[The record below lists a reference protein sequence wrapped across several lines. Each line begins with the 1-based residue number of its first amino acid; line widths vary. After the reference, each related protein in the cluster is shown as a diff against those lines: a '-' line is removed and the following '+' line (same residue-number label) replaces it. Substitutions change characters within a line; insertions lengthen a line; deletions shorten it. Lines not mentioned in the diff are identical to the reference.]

1 MCHKN
6 GMCPVTQA
14 DFPVPVI
21 STTAS
26 SGPQAAG
33 VCPHDT
39 SVKQEIMIFSGETE
53 GETSS
58 ESARAACCRVRVKLF
73 LTSPWPRFPKGPS
86 RSQGSAEL
94 WKTATVKVSVRSFWL
109 DSRVDWKTCV
119 LFAFPP
125 LLLCPTLGRGL
136 CQAWATLADNTSAAL
151 TGQELTF
158 FCPHWSGFG

>member
-53 GETSS
+53 VHGDE
-58 ESARAACCRVRVKLF
+58 R
-73 LTSPWPRFPKGPS
+73 PPQ
-86 RSQGSAEL
+86 SQ
-94 WKTATVKVSVRSFWL
+94 
-109 DSRVDWKTCV
+109 
-119 LFAFPP
+119 
-125 LLLCPTLGRGL
+125 
-136 CQAWATLADNTSAAL
+136 Q
-151 TGQELTF
+151 GQ
-158 FCPHWSGFG
+158 PVVG